1 MQFVVAKTVADAR
14 EQRTAVLYAM
24 SRELTVA
31 TEDTHFNLPP
41 QVRAQPAA
49 AAGDPAS

>member
-1 MQFVVAKTVADAR
+1 VQEVVAALGGLGSLT
-14 EQRTAVLYAM
+14 L
-24 SRELTVA
+24 RELTVA

-49 AAGDPAS
+49 AAGDLAS